1 MNDLRAL
8 VDAAT
13 PDQPPGFDEVLA
25 RRAQRTRR
33 RYAAVAGGCA
43 AGLVAAALTIQSL
56 TGPRST
62 EGPPVITDETTSPTP
77 TPSPT
82 PRTIRR
88 ADPTY
93 TWSDETSPLVLRLA
107 DRDVS
112 LKNWIGCWD
121 GPTGN
126 LDCIEEPPEG
136 VAQLPD
142 VGGPAGIDFWFGV
155 EGWTFTASFTQLG
168 VDCPRVDDTRVVATG
183 DQWFHLAP
191 AGLAGDY
198 RVTVDGRGPHG
209 GFKGVPTGWSFV
221 WHTPVDGP
229 LDQPTAQVGD
239 SELIV
244 HALGFEPSSAS
255 AEVTI
260 TDANGDTTTRRLPD
274 ADGECSMSFGDP
286 GFDGDD
292 NRGELFF
299 QGDFVD
305 PSIPALGPRPYS
317 YRVRLTLDGTTYVG
331 TAAND
336 GHVTWTPELPAYT
349 G

>member
-13 PDQPPGFDEVLA
+13 PDRVPGFDAVLA

-33 RYAAVAGGCA
+33 RYAAAAGGSA
-43 AGLVAAALTIQSL
+43 AVLAVATLAVQLTTDGS
-56 TGPRST
+56 G
-62 EGPPVITDETTSPTP
+62 EAPPPPPATVTSDPP
-77 TPSPT
+77 TPSPS
-82 PRTIRR
+82 PDRIHR
-88 ADPTY
+88 ADLTY
-93 TWSDETSPLVLRLA
+93 TWSDKPSPLVLRLA

-126 LDCIEEPPEG
+126 LDCTEEPPDP
-136 VAQLPD
+136 VAKLPD
-142 VGGPAGIDFWFGV
+142 AGDPAGIDFWFGV
-155 EGWTFTASFTQLG
+155 PGWTFEATFTQLG
-168 VDCPRVDDTRVVATG
+168 VDCPRAEHIRAVTTG
-183 DQWFHLAP
+183 DHWSHLAP

-198 RVTVDGRGPHG
+198 LVDLSGVGPHG
-209 GFKGVPTGWSFV
+209 GFKGVPTTWSFV
-221 WHTPVDGP
+221 WQTPVDGP
-229 LDQPTAQVGD
+229 VDQPNGQVGE
-239 SELIV
+239 SELMV
-244 HALGFEPSSAS
+244 HALGFEPTSAA
-255 AEVTI
+255 AEVTV
-260 TDANGDTTTRRLPD
+260 TDADGESTTRRLPEAEGD
-274 ADGECSMSFGDP
+274 CSLSADDTE
-286 GFDGDD
+286 FDGDD
-292 NRGELFF
+292 YRGELFF